1 MKARSPRDAAARAR
15 RVEIQTAWRR
25 RWPEKARAQNAVH
38 HARRSGKLIPGPCER
53 CGSNERVEA
62 HHESYAPEAALAVR
76 WLCPQHHRDEHDRLR
91 AEARERVARPAARRF
106 RAEDEAVATH

>member
-38 HARRSGKLIPGPCER
+38 HARRSGKLIPEPCER

-62 HHESYAPEAALAVR
+62 HHVDYREPLAVE
-76 WLCPQHHRDEHDRLR
+76 WLCPAHHRAEHARLR
-91 AEARERVARPAARRF
+91 AEARDRAARPAAP
-106 RAEDEAVATH
+106 RARAQDESVAIL